1 MEKPVLELVL
11 QVLDA
16 LYRNEGASEKEKAS
30 AWLMK
35 LQASVH
41 AWEIAD
47 RLLLLKRDTETS
59 YFAAQTMQTKIRLS
73 FDELPSETHHVRAIR
88 DSLFHFLCSS
98 DSMSALDMANPIA
111 DELILLEGS
120 GLEVYDALHNKMVV
134 PAALPPPPAATLPP
148 PPAALPPPAAA
159 PRGPALIQPECGGLV

>member
-30 AWLMK
+30 AWLLK

-73 FDELPSETHHVRAIR
+73 FDELPSETHHVLYEIR
-88 DSLFHFLCSS
+88 YSIFC
-98 DSMSALDMANPIA
+98 
-111 DELILLEGS
+111 
-120 GLEVYDALHNKMVV
+120 
-134 PAALPPPPAATLPP
+134 AALTPCLHWTWPTL
-148 PPAALPPPAAA
+148 LPMN
-159 PRGPALIQPECGGLV
+159 

>member
-1 MEKPVLELVL
+1 MYVFL
-11 QVLDA
+11 
-16 LYRNEGASEKEKAS
+16 
-30 AWLMK
+30 
-35 LQASVH
+35 
-41 AWEIAD
+41 
-47 RLLLLKRDTETS
+47 RLLPSPLLL
-59 YFAAQTMQTKIRLS
+59 FW
-73 FDELPSETHHVRAIR
+73 HVFVDLRRPLAGAIR